1 MPLVARGISLV
12 ATCPEL
18 VCQRREVVTPP
29 AVSEEAGGAPVL
41 VAYHFKHDLERLKK
55 RFPKA
60 VEKYEAVC
68 KLKAFDVGNVLV
80 CTEEGE
86 SPKYVIHFP
95 TKEHW
100 KRPSRTLYIDSGLLA
115 LWRAID
121 HHKIRSIAIP
131 ALGCGLGGLKW
142 ENVRFLIVEYL
153 KGVDGLTVYLYP
165 PKEQS

>member
-1 MPLVARGISLV
+1 MNLIELPDGDLFTSGAEALVNPVNTVG
-12 ATCPEL
+12 
-18 VCQRREVVTPP
+18 
-29 AVSEEAGGAPVL
+29 VSGKGLA
-41 VAYHFKHDLERLKK
+41 LEFKK

-95 TKEHW
+95 TKDHW

>member
-1 MPLVARGISLV
+1 MNLIELPDGDLFTSGAEALVNPVNTVG
-12 ATCPEL
+12 
-18 VCQRREVVTPP
+18 
-29 AVSEEAGGAPVL
+29 VSGKGLA
-41 VAYHFKHDLERLKK
+41 LEFKK

-153 KGVDGLTVYLYP
+153 KAVDDLTVYLYP